1 LKQFVYK
8 PYAWKKAINSPE
20 HKLQVGS
27 FIFSKKRGSNGSQ
40 SMQNYYFAFKVI
52 EINGDLVRLSVIRKL
67 SDKNNLLQ
75 GDFSTTKEGYKNLK
89 ENIQNLTITGILTK
103 KLYTD
108 WDLAEK
114 PFDPNNTLIKAFNKN
129 KLDSIVENI
138 QPKHQT
144 YKELVKALEII
155 NTYPK
160 EEPTDTIKSVDKITL
175 KDTNNALISIKKKLL
190 FWKDLTGKDSLTNI
204 YDQKTFEAV
213 KRFQERHGL
222 AADGVIGYGTLS
234 ALNFS
239 KEKRKQQIIANLERW
254 RWYNNDLSFED
265 YQRQID
271 AIREILK
278 GNFKES
284 MKDFKRLMNDYAQNL
299 HFEEAQK
306 IKEKIEIL
314 ENYQSRSTIVNP
326 KITNVDVFSI
336 VSDESAAY
344 VNFLQ
349 ISHGSI
355 IRSHTM
361 EIKKKLD
368 ETDEELLE
376 LAVVEMRERFNLLS
390 KEVIVPFEIDL
401 GEKIKVTIPQ
411 LGDKKQILDL
421 SIRNAKF
428 YRIEQLKQLQ
438 IVDPDRHVNRI
449 MAQMQKDLR
458 LPAEPR
464 HIECFDNSNIQGTN
478 PVAACVVFKDG
489 KASKKDYR
497 HFNVKTVEGPD
508 DFASMTEIVYRRY
521 KRLLDE
527 NEPLPQLIIID
538 GGKGQLSAALKSIDD
553 LGLRGKIAII
563 GIAKRLEELFYP
575 GDSIPLYL
583 DKKSE
588 TLKVIQQLRN
598 EAHRFGITF
607 HRDKRSK
614 AALNSSVESIP
625 GIGEKTMLTLIQ
637 HFKSVKRLKL
647 ATEKEISDVVG
658 VSKAKKIV
666 DFYKTN

>member
-1 LKQFVYK
+1 MNNPSLELQIQTLPENPGVYQYYDK
-8 PYAWKKAINSPE
+8 DGKILYVGKA
-20 HKLQVGS
+20 
-27 FIFSKKRGSNGSQ
+27 
-40 SMQNYYFAFKVI
+40 
-52 EINGDLVRLSVIRKL
+52 
-67 SDKNNLLQ
+67 
-75 GDFSTTKEGYKNLK
+75 KNLK
-89 ENIQNLTITGILTK
+89 KRVSSYFNKIHDTAKTNVLVKKIVTIKHIVVPTETDALLLENN
-103 KLYTD
+103 
-108 WDLAEK
+108 
-114 PFDPNNTLIKAFNKN
+114 LIKTLMPRYNVLLRDDKSYPWICIKKEPFSRIFSTRRLIKDGSEYYGPYTSF
-129 KLDSIVENI
+129 KTVHTILDLI
-138 QPKHQT
+138 
-144 YKELVKALEII
+144 KEL
-155 NTYPK
+155 YPLR
-160 EEPTDTIKSVDKITL
+160 TC
-175 KDTNNALISIKKKLL
+175 
-190 FWKDLTGKDSLTNI
+190 
-204 YDQKTFEAV
+204 
-213 KRFQERHGL
+213 
-222 AADGVIGYGTLS
+222 
-234 ALNFS
+234 NF
-239 KEKRKQQIIANLERW
+239 
-254 RWYNNDLSFED
+254 DLSPPNLPKGEASGKFKVCLEYHIGNCKGPCEGLESLEN
-265 YQRQID
+265 YQKQVD

-284 MKDFKRLMNDYAQNL
+284 MKDFKKLMTELAQEMQ
-299 HFEEAQK
+299 FEEAQK
-306 IKEKIEIL
+306 IKEKIETL

-326 KITNVDVFSI
+326 KITNIDVFSI

-361 EIKKKLD
+361 EIKKKLEESD
-368 ETDEELLE
+368 EQLLE
-376 LAVVEMRERFNLLS
+376 LAIIELRERFHLLS
-390 KEVIVPFEIDL
+390 KEIVAPFMIDL
-401 GEKIKVTIPQ
+401 GSTIKITVPQ

-438 IVDPDRHVNRI
+438 IVDPDRHANRI

-458 LPAEPR
+458 LPVEPR

-489 KASKKDYR
+489 KPSKNDYR
-497 HFNVKTVEGPD
+497 HFNIKTVVGPD
-508 DFASMTEIVYRRY
+508 DFASMEEVVYRRY
-521 KRLLDE
+521 KRLLEE

-538 GGKGQLSAALKSIDD
+538 GGKGQLSSALKSIDK
-553 LGLRGKIAII
+553 LELRGKIAII

-614 AALNSSVESIP
+614 AALNSSVETIS
-625 GIGEKTMLTLIQ
+625 GIGEKTMITLLK

-647 ATEKEISDVVG
+647 ATEKEISEVVG
-658 VSKAKKIV
+658 VSKAKKIT
-666 DFYKTN
+666 DFYKKEL

>member
-1 LKQFVYK
+1 MNLATLALQIQTLPDSPGVYQYYDK
-8 PYAWKKAINSPE
+8 DGKILYVGKAKN
-20 HKLQVGS
+20 V
-27 FIFSKKRGSNGSQ
+27 KKRVSS
-40 SMQNYYFAFKVI
+40 YFNKIHDTAKTNV
-52 EINGDLVRLSVIRKL
+52 LVKKIVTIKHIVVPTETDALL
-67 SDKNNLLQ
+67 LENNLIKTLQ
-75 GDFSTTKEGYKNLK
+75 PRYNVLLRDDKSYPWLCIKKEPFSRIFATRRMVKDGSEYFGPYTSFKTVSTILELIKELYPLRTCNYDLSKSNIESGKFTVCLEYHIGNCMGPCEGYETL
-89 ENIQNLTITGILTK
+89 EN
-103 KLYTD
+103 Y
-108 WDLAEK
+108 
-114 PFDPNNTLIKAFNKN
+114 
-129 KLDSIVENI
+129 
-138 QPKHQT
+138 
-144 YKELVKALEII
+144 
-155 NTYPK
+155 
-160 EEPTDTIKSVDKITL
+160 
-175 KDTNNALISIKKKLL
+175 
-190 FWKDLTGKDSLTNI
+190 
-204 YDQKTFEAV
+204 QKQV
-213 KRFQERHGL
+213 
-222 AADGVIGYGTLS
+222 
-234 ALNFS
+234 
-239 KEKRKQQIIANLERW
+239 
-254 RWYNNDLSFED
+254 
-265 YQRQID
+265 D

-284 MKDFKRLMNDYAQNL
+284 MKDFKRVMTNL
-299 HFEEAQK
+299 AADMHFEEAQK

-326 KITNVDVFSI
+326 KITNIDVFSI

-376 LAVVEMRERFNLLS
+376 LAIIELRERFQLLS
-390 KEVIVPFEIDL
+390 REVIVPFQVDL
-401 GEKIKVTIPQ
+401 GENIKITVPQ

-438 IVDPDRHVNRI
+438 IVDPDRHTKRI

-458 LPAEPR
+458 LPVEPR

-489 KASKKDYR
+489 KPSKKDYR
-497 HFNVKTVEGPD
+497 HFNIKTVEGPD
-508 DFASMTEIVYRRY
+508 DFASMTEVVYRRY

-527 NEPLPQLIIID
+527 NEPLPNLIIID
-538 GGKGQLSAALKSIDD
+538 GGKGQLSSALKSIDE
-553 LGLRGKIAII
+553 LGLRGKITII

-583 DKKSE
+583 DKRSE

-598 EAHRFGITF
+598 EAHRFGITH

-614 AALNSSVESIP
+614 AALNSSIESIP

-647 ATEKEISDVVG
+647 AAEKEISDVIG
-658 VSKAKKIV
+658 ISKAKKIV
-666 DFYKTN
+666 EFYKATND

>member
-1 LKQFVYK
+1 MQKSITIEKIVNLQSKMPIPTLELQIQTLPDNPGVY
-8 PYAWKKAINSPE
+8 
-20 HKLQVGS
+20 Q
-27 FIFSKKRGSNGSQ
+27 
-40 SMQNYYFAFKVI
+40 YY
-52 EINGDLVRLSVIRKL
+52 D
-67 SDKNNLLQ
+67 
-75 GDFSTTKEGYKNLK
+75 KEGKILYVGKAKNLK
-89 ENIQNLTITGILTK
+89 KRVSSYFNKIHDTAKTNVLVKKIVTIKHIVVPTETDALLLENN
-103 KLYTD
+103 
-108 WDLAEK
+108 
-114 PFDPNNTLIKAFNKN
+114 LIKT
-129 KLDSIVENI
+129 L
-138 QPKHQT
+138 QPRYNVLLRDDKSYPWLCIKKEPFPRIFAT
-144 YKELVKALEII
+144 RRMVKDGSEYFGPYTSFKTVNTILELIKEL
-155 NTYPK
+155 YPLR
-160 EEPTDTIKSVDKITL
+160 TC
-175 KDTNNALISIKKKLL
+175 N
-190 FWKDLTGKDSLTNI
+190 
-204 YDQKTFEAV
+204 Y
-213 KRFQERHGL
+213 
-222 AADGVIGYGTLS
+222 
-234 ALNFS
+234 
-239 KEKRKQQIIANLERW
+239 
-254 RWYNNDLSFED
+254 DLSKSNIDSGKFKVCLEFHIGNCMGPCESYETLEN
-265 YQRQID
+265 YQKQVD
-271 AIREILK
+271 AVREILK

-284 MKDFKRLMNDYAQNL
+284 MKDFKRVMTNL
-299 HFEEAQK
+299 AAEMHFEEAQK
-306 IKEKIEIL
+306 IKEKIEVL

-326 KITNVDVFSI
+326 KITNIDVFSI

-368 ETDEELLE
+368 EPDEELLE
-376 LAVVEMRERFNLLS
+376 LAIIELRERFQLLS
-390 KEVIVPFEIDL
+390 KEVIVPFHVDL
-401 GEKIKVTIPQ
+401 GENIKITVPQ

-438 IVDPDRHVNRI
+438 IVDPDRHTKRI

-458 LPAEPR
+458 LPVEPR

-489 KASKKDYR
+489 KPSKKDYR
-497 HFNVKTVEGPD
+497 HFNIKTVEGPD
-508 DFASMTEIVYRRY
+508 DFASMTEVVYRRY

-527 NEPLPQLIIID
+527 NEPLPNLIIID
-538 GGKGQLSAALKSIDD
+538 GGKGQLSSALKSIDE

-598 EAHRFGITF
+598 EAHRFGITH

-614 AALNSSVESIP
+614 AALNSSIESIP

-647 ATEKEISDVVG
+647 ATEKEISDVIG
-658 VSKAKKIV
+658 VSKAKKITE
-666 DFYKTN
+666 FYKATNE